1 MTTEAPNREQQR
13 RFSAVDSALA
23 DLDRGVG
30 IWERTPLSARRLLL
44 ARVHALTAMY
54 AHDWVLASAGI
65 KRLPENSPLTGEEW
79 LSGPYTLLTALATLI
94 DSLRARQRGRSPAEG
109 YRFGTAPGGRTTVR
123 VLPHSP
129 VDRLILNGYRAD
141 VWMKP
146 GISADTVREQ
156 AGLAESETGR
166 ESGVGAVL
174 GAGNVSSIPL
184 LDALHELF
192 TANRVVLVKLNPV
205 TNPLLGV
212 FSAILRPL
220 IEHGVLRLVTGD
232 AEVGSYLVQ
241 HPRVAHVHITGSART
256 HDAIVFGPGPEGAA
270 RRRAGNPLLTK
281 PISSELGG
289 VSPVIVLPGAWSK
302 ADLRFQAENLA
313 SQRLHNNGYN
323 CIATQVVVI
332 SSDWAQKHQF
342 LTELRSALS
351 RAPQRAAY
359 YPGSDQRIASVLD
372 AGPAA
377 ERLDGGRVL
386 VGPLAATVESSPIKE
401 LFTTEFFGPALGVV
415 TLPGDGAEFLSSAV
429 TLVNEAISGTLGA
442 GLIAH
447 PATLRDL
454 GPRFE
459 TELARMRYGCIGVN
473 VWIGLGYQ
481 LPTVPWGAFPGNELA
496 DVGSGIGTVHNGL
509 FLRDPER
516 TVIRGPFRP
525 APRSLLAGEF
535 SLAPPRPPW
544 FVTNRT
550 AATTGAALTAFAAK
564 PTWDRLPR
572 IAISALRG

>member
-1 MTTEAPNREQQR
+1 VTTQAADRESHQS
-13 RFSAVDSALA
+13 FSAVDSALA

-30 IWERTPLSARRLLL
+30 IWTRTPIPARRLLL

-54 AHDWVLASAGI
+54 AQDWVQASAGI
-65 KRLPENSPLTGEEW
+65 KRLPEDSPLTGEEW
-79 LSGPYTLLTALATLI
+79 MAGPYTLLTALATLI
-94 DSLRARQRGRSPAEG
+94 DSLRAQQRGRSPAEG
-109 YRFGTAPGGRTTVR
+109 YPLGTAPGGRTTVR
-123 VLPHSP
+123 ILPHGP

-141 VWMKP
+141 VWLKP
-146 GISADTVREQ
+146 GVCAGATHEQ
-156 AGLAESETGR
+156 AGPDPGI
-166 ESGVGAVL
+166 GAVL

-212 FSAILRPL
+212 FSAIFRPL
-220 IEHGVLRLVTGD
+220 TEHGVMRLITGD
-232 AEVGSYLVQ
+232 AEVGSYLAH
-241 HPRVAHVHITGSART
+241 HPQVAHVHITGSAQT

-270 RRRAGNPLLTK
+270 RRRAGTPLLTK

-342 LTELRSALS
+342 LAELRRALAQ
-351 RAPQRAAY
+351 APPRPPY
-359 YPGSDQRIASVLD
+359 NPGSDRRIAAVLA

-377 ERLDGGRVL
+377 ESLDGGRVL
-386 VGPLAATVESSPIKE
+386 IGPLAATVESSQVKD
-401 LFTTEFFGPALGVV
+401 LFTTEIFGPALGVV
-415 TLPGDGAEFLSSAV
+415 TLPGDGADFLASAV
-429 TLVNEAISGTLGA
+429 TLVNEEISGTLGA

-447 PATLRDL
+447 PATLREL

-459 TELARMRYGCIGVN
+459 TELARMHYGCIGVN

-481 LPTVPWGAFPGNELA
+481 LPAVPWGAFPGNELA
-496 DVGSGIGTVHNGL
+496 DVGSGIGTVHNAL
-509 FLRDPER
+509 FLHDTER
-516 TVIRGPFRP
+516 TVLRGPFRP

-544 FVTNRT
+544 FVSNRT
-550 AATTGAALTAFAAK
+550 AAATGAALTAFAAK
-564 PTWDRLPR
+564 PAWDRLPR
-572 IAISALRG
+572 IVISALRG

>member
-1 MTTEAPNREQQR
+1 VTSQAPDRGQR
-13 RFSAVDSALA
+13 RSFSAVDSALA

-30 IWERTPLSARRLLL
+30 IWVRTPLSSRRLLL

-54 AHDWVLASAGI
+54 ARDWVQIAAGI
-65 KRLPENSPLTGEEW
+65 KQVPEESPLTGEDW

-94 DSLRARQRGRSPAEG
+94 DSLRALERGRSPVEG
-109 YRFGTAPGGRTTVR
+109 YRFGTAPGGRTTLQ
-123 VLPHSP
+123 VLPHGP
-129 VDRLILNGYRAD
+129 VDRLILNGYRAE
-141 VWMKP
+141 VWTKP
-146 GISADTVREQ
+146 GISADTVRRQ
-156 AGLAESETGR
+156 AGQAQQETGR
-166 ESGVGAVL
+166 ESGIGAVL

-192 TANRVVLVKLNPV
+192 TANRVVLVKLNPL
-205 TNPLLGV
+205 TDPLLGV
-212 FSAILRPL
+212 FQAILRPL
-220 IEHGVLRLVTGD
+220 IEHGVMRLITGD
-232 AEVGSYLVQ
+232 AKVGSHLA
-241 HPRVAHVHITGSART
+241 HHSRVAHVHITGSAKT

-270 RRRAGNPLLTK
+270 RRRAGRPLLTK

-289 VSPVIVLPGAWSK
+289 VSPVIVLPGTWSR

-342 LTELRSALS
+342 LAALRRALGG
-351 RAPQRAAY
+351 APHRAAY
-359 YPGSDQRIASVLD
+359 SPGSDQRIA
-372 AGPAA
+372 A
-377 ERLDGGRVL
+377 LDGGRVL
-386 VGPLAATVESSPIKE
+386 VGPLAAGVESSSIKS
-401 LFTTEFFGPALGVV
+401 LFTTEIFAPALGVV
-415 TLPGDGAEFLSSAV
+415 TLPGDGAEFLSAAV
-429 TLVNEAISGTLGA
+429 TLVNQEVSGTLGA

-447 PATLRDL
+447 PATLREL
-454 GPRFE
+454 GSRFG
-459 TELARMRYGCIGVN
+459 TELARMRYGCIGIN

-481 LPTVPWGAFPGNELA
+481 LPTVPWGAFPGNELT
-496 DVGSGIGTVHNGL
+496 DVGSGIGMVHNAL

-550 AATTGAALTAFAAK
+550 ADTTGAALTAFAAK
-564 PTWDRLPR
+564 PAWDRLPR
-572 IAISALRG
+572 ILLSALRG